1 MSGAGTVGV
10 VDLGIGR
17 RARAGAAL
25 LVASLLLLVP
35 VLLPADVDTGL
46 VGAVVALAVLVWA
59 GHREL
64 GAIHLVATAATTP
77 VREARR
83 VRHRAGI
90 VRQTDPDAA
99 GRARPR
105 APGPLHPEQVPGT
118 VAAA

>member
-1 MSGAGTVGV
+1 M
-10 VDLGIGR
+10 DLGIGR
-17 RARAGAAL
+17 RARDGAAL
-25 LVASLLLLVP
+25 LVASLLPLAP
-35 VLLPADVDTGL
+35 VLLPAEVETGL

-99 GRARPR
+99 GRPRPR
-105 APGPLHPEQVPGT
+105 ASGPLHPEQVPGI

>member
-1 MSGAGTVGV
+1 M
-10 VDLGIGR
+10 DLGIGR

-35 VLLPADVDTGL
+35 VLLPAEVETGL

-83 VRHRAGI
+83 VRTGPGSSARPIPTRRAS
-90 VRQTDPDAA
+90 
-99 GRARPR
+99 RPR
-105 APGPLHPEQVPGT
+105 APGPLHPEQVPGV